1 MINVRFVLLFLL
13 LSISSAHAALLSPEL
28 DKLRAECS
36 EKLFNMQYDDAV
48 DACRQMTKVDP
59 KHPAGYAYLANTIW
73 QGYLG
78 SIRRIQ
84 TGLYNRT
91 DAFFR
96 ETEEEV
102 DPKVDREFRE
112 AASKAISL
120 AQARLEVNPNDVEA
134 LYYMGIAKNISAGYD
149 ATVKRS
155 FLSALRN
162 GSKGVDLHRK
172 VIKLD
177 PALVDAQLSIGLF
190 NYVVGSLPWG
200 VKILVFFGGIHGSRK
215 EGIRLLE
222 KVAQDGSYAKDEAA
236 ASLILLYN
244 REKRLGD
251 SLKLIKN
258 LSAKYPQNSL
268 LRLETATTL
277 AQLKK
282 FNESYVQ
289 FESILKD
296 SASMTYMADLIHYKY
311 GEALMDGN
319 SWQRAY
325 DQFMEA
331 AASPKAPASLITMAY
346 LSAGQCSDVLG
357 KREEAIARYKSVLR
371 RKEALDSH
379 DQAKKYLKRP
389 FES

>member
-1 MINVRFVLLFLL
+1 MNVRLVLLFFL
-13 LSISSAHAALLSPEL
+13 LSISSAHAALLPPEL

-36 EKLFNMQYDDAV
+36 EKLFNMQYKEAV
-48 DACRQMTKVDP
+48 NACRQMTKVDP

-120 AQARLEVNPNDVEA
+120 AQARLQVNDKDIEA
-134 LYYMGIAKNISAGYD
+134 LYYMGIAKNITAAYD
-149 ATVKRS
+149 ASVKRS
-155 FLSALRN
+155 FFSALRN

-177 PALVDAQLSIGLF
+177 PAFVDAQLSIGLF
-190 NYVVGSLPWG
+190 NYIVGSLPWG

-215 EGIRLLE
+215 DGLHMLE

-244 REKRLGD
+244 REKRLSD
-251 SLKLIKN
+251 SLKLLKD
-258 LSAKYPQNSL
+258 LSAKYPENSL
-268 LRLETATTL
+268 LRLEIATTL
-277 AQLKK
+277 AQLGKY
-282 FNESYVQ
+282 NESFVQ
-289 FESILKD
+289 FESILND
-296 SASMTYMADLIHYKY
+296 SASMIYMPDLIHYKY
-311 GEALMDGN
+311 GEALMDGH
-319 SWQRAY
+319 SWQKGY
-325 DQFMEA
+325 GQFMEA
-331 AASPKAPASLITMAY
+331 AASPKAPASLVTMSY
-346 LSAGQCSDVLG
+346 LAAGQCSDALG